1 VATLHASGLE
11 HSFGANTVFS
21 GVSFALPPRERL
33 ALIGRNGAGK
43 TTLLRVLSG
52 EAVPDAGS
60 VSYPRGYR
68 IALHDQRPPL
78 TRGLTLGGYVGEGL
92 TDVREAEAKLAELE
106 AQMATDFSP
115 AVFEAYD
122 LAQRSL
128 EAAGGYA
135 WRARLGSILRGL
147 GFADEQFDRPLDSFS
162 GGELTRASLARAL
175 ASNPDLLLLDEPTNH
190 LDLRSLEWLEDE
202 LSGLDC
208 AVLLVS
214 HDRWFLERVATG
226 VLELER
232 GRGKLYNMKYS
243 AYRRERAEALQNQAE
258 QFERQREEIDRL
270 ERFVAK
276 FKAGTRSKQA
286 QSRQKE
292 IDRIERVDAPRK
304 DKALAFGFPKSTPT
318 TRVVLETDQL
328 VVTVA
333 DRTLIDGASF
343 HIESGQR
350 VALIGPN
357 GAGKTTLVETLLGK
371 RPAASGRIKIGHNVE
386 PGYFSQHASEL
397 RDSMTVIEAMLAH
410 SSKKV
415 TSSQARN
422 ILGRFLFTQ
431 ETVERRVEVLSG
443 GERRRLA
450 LASIVASG
458 HNMLVLDE
466 PTNHLDVESREALED
481 ALDAYDGTILLIS
494 HDRALIDAVATHTA
508 SLEDQKIVLRH
519 GDYNDYLAAIAPKV
533 APPAPAKGGQGGGQK
548 KPNGTAQ
555 KAAAKPAAAPAID
568 KRKQKKIR
576 DIERRIDEIETRSAG
591 LEALLLE
598 PEVLNDH
605 ARLAETGRALAESQ
619 QDLAW
624 QMKEWEALQT
634 S

>member
-1 VATLHASGLE
+1 VPTLHASGLT
-11 HSFGANTVFS
+11 HSFGAKIVFS
-21 GVSFALPPRERL
+21 DVSFSLPPRERL

-43 TTLLRVLSG
+43 TTLLRVLAG
-52 EAVPDAGS
+52 EAEPDSGS
-60 VSYPRGYR
+60 VSYPKGYR

-78 TRGLTLGGYVGEGL
+78 ARGLTLGGYVGEGL
-92 TDVREAEAKLAELE
+92 ADVNAAEARLAELE
-106 AQMATDFSP
+106 ERMTKGDGSP
-115 AVFEAYD
+115 ATLDKYSKA
-122 LAQRSL
+122 LAQL

-147 GFADEQFDRPLDSFS
+147 GFQDDQFERPLESFS

-175 ASNPDLLLLDEPTNH
+175 CSNPDLLLLDEPTNH
-190 LDLRSLEWLEDE
+190 LDLRSLEWLEEE

-214 HDRWFLERVATG
+214 HDRWFLERVTTG

-232 GRGKLYNMKYS
+232 GRGKLYSMSYS

-258 QFERQREEIDRL
+258 LFERQREEIARL

-276 FKAGTRSKQA
+276 FKAGTRSRQA

-292 IDRIERVDAPRK
+292 IDRIERVEAPRK
-304 DKALAFGFPKSTPT
+304 DKALAFGFPKTDRT
-318 TRVVLETDQL
+318 TRVALETEGL
-328 VVTVA
+328 IVKVA
-333 DRTLIDGASF
+333 ERTLVDRASF

-350 VALIGPN
+350 IALIGPN
-357 GAGKTTLVETLLGK
+357 GSGKTSLVETLLGM

-397 RDSMTVIEAMLAH
+397 RDDLTVVEAMLAG

-415 TSSQARN
+415 SSSQARN

-431 ETVERRVEVLSG
+431 DTVDKRVEVLSG

-450 LASIVASG
+450 LASLCASG
-458 HNMLVLDE
+458 ANMLVLDE

-508 SLEDQKIVLRH
+508 SLEDQQIVIRH
-519 GDYNDYLAAIAPKV
+519 GDYNDYLAAVAPK
-533 APPAPAKGGQGGGQK
+533 PAPAVSQK
-548 KPNGTAQ
+548 SRQQAPKAAPAAKKQ
-555 KAAAKPAAAPAID
+555 APAPAAAKRTA
-568 KRKQKKIR
+568 RR
-576 DIERRIDEIETRSAG
+576 VREIESRIDEIESRQAG
-591 LEALLLE
+591 LEQMLLQ
-598 PEVLNDH
+598 PDVLADH
-605 ARLAETGRALAESQ
+605 ARLAETGRALADSQ
-619 QDLAW
+619 QELAW
-624 QMKEWEALQT
+624 QMREWEALQEP
-634 S
+634 